1 MSPSS
6 LSLLPLPVS
15 AVKVL
20 HHNISAS
27 QYEGL
32 LGEDLVNLAVV
43 LKDQAS
49 FQIFLASEEINVPS
63 AELSIQVG
71 SISLNPRVG
80 FHTDR
85 K

>member
-1 MSPSS
+1 M
-6 LSLLPLPVS
+6 S

-20 HHNISAS
+20 RHHIGAY

-32 LGEDLVNLAVV
+32 VGEDLVNLAVV

-49 FQIFLASEEINVPS
+49 SQTFLASEEINVPS

-71 SISLNPRVG
+71 SSR
-80 FHTDR
+80 
-85 K
+85 